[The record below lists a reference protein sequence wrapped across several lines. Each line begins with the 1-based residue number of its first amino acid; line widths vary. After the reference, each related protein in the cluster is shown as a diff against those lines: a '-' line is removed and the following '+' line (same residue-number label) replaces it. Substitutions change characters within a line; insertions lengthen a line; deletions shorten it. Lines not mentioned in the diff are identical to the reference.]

1 MERCVTDS
9 LAAGIIHPSSSP
21 LGAGSFFVSH
31 VIHWAHTAKFT
42 CHLGINGTR
51 NLPQRR
57 LWWPSLMKDVPEY
70 LSACIICAFN
80 KSSRFPLADN
90 SDHFPPQAVLGPTLP
105 LTSPLVFPNL
115 PITWSSSSPFFEVQV
130 TLWPCPSTRSLAPDR
145 PCFPAPGIPLD
156 IVSNQG
162 PQLISGVW
170 WDFYSILGAKINLTS
185 GFHPQTNGK
194 MEQTNREL
202 EAALCCHLFQPNYLE
217 HSACLDRVC
226 T

>member
-1 MERCVTDS
+1 MRHGSPSWNPMPTGQLYNLSRPEWEPMERCVTDS

-130 TLWPCPSTRSLAPDR
+130 TL
-145 PCFPAPGIPLD
+145 
-156 IVSNQG
+156 
-162 PQLISGVW
+162 
-170 WDFYSILGAKINLTS
+170 
-185 GFHPQTNGK
+185 
-194 MEQTNREL
+194 
-202 EAALCCHLFQPNYLE
+202 
-217 HSACLDRVC
+217 
-226 T
+226 